1 MGAGMPP
8 FLHCIPCSVKRADSP
23 IHVCTLPT
31 QPNKNLNL
39 SSRAAAW
46 RGFLGSVQACSIE
59 PYPSPLPPAC
69 SQYHQHHHRTLH
81 QFFHPSSQTII
92 RPLRTIISNSLILPS
107 SHTII
112 SPPSVLLI
120 PSLAEHP
127 SSTLHYQPPFLNPFS
142 YQPFCHLLFTISSCF
157 SILFPF
163 PLPLPLPALL
173 PSSLSRLQSSL
184 IFIQAS
190 FHPSIFHTLEHLG
203 IKNLYLES

>member
-1 MGAGMPP
+1 MPP
-8 FLHCIPCSVKRADSP
+8 FLHCTLCSVKRADSP

-39 SSRAAAW
+39 SSSSSLAW
-46 RGFLGSVQACSIE
+46 IPWVCSSLLYRTI
-59 PYPSPLPPAC
+59 SLPLPPAC

-190 FHPSIFHTLEHLG
+190 FHPSIFHNLEHLG
-203 IKNLYLES
+203 IKNLNLES